1 MNLPNIVLGTI
12 EDAYA
17 WVRVCSESLWVS
29 KGIASLILTHL
40 CGYETWYEMAA
51 DIGTQPPTP
60 IDEAISDDA
69 LAERHERYVA
79 ILVDSFEFDIEAAVM
94 FVSSLSPSSSVPVE
108 RVFLPFTAAVHFEWD
123 EDEDEDEGIAE
134 DLLAHLADAARQ
146 SFPEEL
152 DAFANALRLSGEIN
166 PHVWYNTLAT
176 LGWPVVDETF
186 NESPDIGVP
195 AFMVDDPKHGMTPI
209 YVSSVVRSP
218 ADDADGA
225 AIATMAATKAA
236 IVRSQG
242 LRGYGLLFWKYPQT
256 NNVNGVDY
264 CYVGML
270 YSGKADQ
277 WEDMFLKFGCTSAA
291 ELIALHEASSP
302 DFSPALVDKDRQL
315 FWGITLNLHEI
326 ESHETDIEVI
336 EMRSPSNWMMAMMSR
351 KQV

>member
-1 MNLPNIVLGTI
+1 MSLPNIVLGTI
-12 EDAYA
+12 EDAYE
-17 WVRVCSESLWVS
+17 WVKVCSESLWVS

-51 DIGTQPPTP
+51 DIGTVPPTA
-60 IDEAISDDA
+60 IDEAISDEA

-94 FVSSLSPSSSVPVE
+94 FVSSFSPSSSVPVE
-108 RVFLPFTAAVHFEWD
+108 QVLLPFTAAVHFEWD
-123 EDEDEDEGIAE
+123 ADEEDVFAD
-134 DLLAHLADAARQ
+134 DLLAQLAEVAGQ
-146 SFPEEL
+146 SLPEEF
-152 DAFANALRLSGEIN
+152 DAFADALRLSGEIN

-225 AIATMAATKAA
+225 AIATMAATKEA

-242 LRGYGLLFWKYPQT
+242 QRGYGLLFWKYPQT

-270 YSGKADQ
+270 YSGMADQ
-277 WEDMFLKFGCTSAA
+277 WEDMFLRFDCTSAA

-302 DFSPALVDKDRQL
+302 DFSPALGDKDQQL
-315 FWGITLNLHEI
+315 FWGITVTFRNKC
-326 ESHETDIEVI
+326 
-336 EMRSPSNWMMAMMSR
+336 N
-351 KQV
+351 